1 MSIRKTVT
9 GMGTSIEK
17 CREVAG
23 NEYNECGNCSHFR
36 LTEDPVGRCD
46 VPLPGIVNTVWV
58 ICQTS
63 KMRCKL
69 YDRIERTPAQSNR
82 DDPPIFE
89 DGA

>member
-23 NEYNECGNCSHFR
+23 NEYNECGNCSHFT
-36 LTEDPVGRCD
+36 LTDD
-46 VPLPGIVNTVWV
+46 VIGKCGIPLPGIVNTVWM
-58 ICQTS
+58 ICKTS

-69 YDRIERTPAQSNR
+69 YDRIERTPTQSYR
-82 DDPPIFE
+82 DDPTILE